1 MGNLKIVFIL
11 EHSLDTT
18 NRNVISNLYSYL
30 PIQTTGII
38 IQNKTTMNF
47 RFSLLVASF
56 SALFLVIAPGCKD
69 SKKAEEEP
77 SQEAVTV
84 DSIDQQLVKD
94 VKEVKEMFYSMPS
107 PLEVAM
113 ILKESGETYNP
124 ELMNP
129 LNNTSRYVTTK
140 SRALNLGIYTTDLSY
155 SSLYDQTQTTID
167 YINAAKKMA
176 EGLGIM
182 HAIDNNTIDRLEAN
196 VNNRDVILDII
207 SETILSSSSFFKEN
221 DREAISTIIL
231 IGGWVEGLYIA
242 TRLAEDNP
250 TQQQINS
257 NELIARIADQK
268 LALNTIMKL
277 RNKNKSNEHL
287 ASVMSDIE
295 ELQNIYDKITIETS
309 KVVPV
314 KDTAT
319 GVTTLKSETSITMT
333 PEIYKQLKEKIDV
346 IRTKFIS

>member
-1 MGNLKIVFIL
+1 
-11 EHSLDTT
+11 
-18 NRNVISNLYSYL
+18 
-30 PIQTTGII
+30 
-38 IQNKTTMNF
+38 MNI
-47 RFSLLVASF
+47 RFSLFITSLT
-56 SALFLVIAPGCKD
+56 ALLIFVTPGCKKD
-69 SKKAEEEP
+69 AENTDENP
-77 SQEAVTV
+77 SEQAVTV

-94 VKEVKEMFYSMPS
+94 VKAVKEMFYSMPS

-113 ILKESGETYNP
+113 ILKDAGETYNQ
-124 ELMNP
+124 EL
-129 LNNTSRYVTTK
+129 LNSLNHTSRYVTTK
-140 SRALNLGIYTTDLSY
+140 SQALNLGIYTTDLSY

-182 HAIDNNTIDRLEAN
+182 HAIDNETIQRLEAN

-207 SETILSSSSFFKEN
+207 SETILTSSSFFKEN
-221 DREAISTIIL
+221 QREAISTIVL
-231 IGGWVEGLYIA
+231 IGGWIEGLYIA
-242 TRLAEDNP
+242 TNLVEENP
-250 TQQQINS
+250 TQQDIDS

-277 RNKNKSNEHL
+277 KEKNKSNENL
-287 ASVMSDIE
+287 DEVMADIQ
-295 ELQNIYDKITIETS
+295 ELKNIYDQIEIETS

-319 GVTTLKSETSITMT
+319 NVTTLKSETSITMT